1 MIVKFFDLTKHIK
14 SKINFFLFYGANKG
28 LIDEVINKN
37 FTPIFNNNII
47 HYEESEILKN
57 VEVFHEEILNKS
69 FFDNNKLIIINRI
82 SEKILRIIEELV
94 EQNIGETKI
103 VLKTNILEKKS
114 KLRNFFEKNKKTVI
128 TPFYEDNDQT
138 LFVIAQNFFKDKKIK
153 ISSENINL
161 IIGRSKGDRI
171 NLKNEL
177 EKIENFSLSKT
188 SINLDEIMRL
198 TNLAENYNISELV
211 DHCLA
216 KNTKKTL
223 KILNENNSSSED
235 NILIIKTFLFKL
247 KRLKKLKTDYEI
259 NKNLEN
265 TLASHKPPIFWKD
278 KDLIKQQL
286 NILSLQQIVKLT
298 KKVNNLE
305 LLIKKNSQLSTL
317 ITNNFLLENCQ
328 N

>member
-114 KLRNFFEKNKKTVI
+114 KLRNFFEKNKK
-128 TPFYEDNDQT
+128 
-138 LFVIAQNFFKDKKIK
+138 K
-153 ISSENINL
+153 
-161 IIGRSKGDRI
+161 
-171 NLKNEL
+171 
-177 EKIENFSLSKT
+177 
-188 SINLDEIMRL
+188 
-198 TNLAENYNISELV
+198 
-211 DHCLA
+211 
-216 KNTKKTL
+216 
-223 KILNENNSSSED
+223 
-235 NILIIKTFLFKL
+235 
-247 KRLKKLKTDYEI
+247 
-259 NKNLEN
+259 
-265 TLASHKPPIFWKD
+265 
-278 KDLIKQQL
+278 
-286 NILSLQQIVKLT
+286 
-298 KKVNNLE
+298 
-305 LLIKKNSQLSTL
+305 L
-317 ITNNFLLENCQ
+317 ITTFY
-328 N
+328 